1 MRRRGVTPGGVGTGD
16 VPGMTSALAGAR
28 FGSTG
33 GSGSGS
39 GGGGAAQ
46 PLREPKSHAGED
58 ASARQRAADVIK
70 QGRSRW
76 LKNTEVC
83 DILLNYS
90 VYDFALSLDAPSKP
104 GPGTLFLID
113 RRAVRFFRK
122 DGHNWQKKKD
132 GKVVRETHEKLKVG
146 MTELLNCYY
155 THSEEDP
162 RFQRRCYWLLNLD
175 EGAVLVHYLRV
186 KQIPTRSLSEIRER
200 AIGVSSAKKVG
211 GVVKKTGF
219 IPVGPSGSP
228 REGKKQQQQRQAGAS
243 GKGASTSGRRRGS
256 RTNDELD
263 QFLRGGYVG
272 KNWASDEVNE
282 LLDCDEEDLAHIF
295 QASGVGLEDDPS
307 IEYDEGMDIFQRW
320 SLEEAPSLSQLMKDF
335 RAQDDEYD
343 DVGSIRDLTP
353 SDDRPTTTSSD
364 QMPSNLSHSLEE
376 LERKLNDIRTRWVHH
391 ENSAELEEISQELAQ
406 LEANAD
412 AAARRQRRDG
422 NENTTTAETS
432 GDGRDESAN
441 VSSENGP
448 GRAGGGVANRYV
460 PASASGANILW
471 SISDYTPSWD
481 GCDGGAKVIITGQ
494 PVVNFD
500 SSVEVRAVFGTKA
513 VPVDF
518 IAPNVLR
525 CTAPPHPAGE
535 VSMYLTTTT
544 SGRHP
549 ISEIF
554 PFEYRTSGKDYQSK
568 SQGGVTLADPA
579 LAMTERDFQIRLVQ
593 LLTTIGMDN
602 THNDTRYSD
611 DVTSNSFTLHS
622 STHMSALSAL
632 RAAARL
638 NIDPYNV
645 EDTSDEALT
654 TLLSTMLKSRL
665 RSVIVHENRR
675 MKARLALPS
684 AAVAVSQVEE
694 VAKAGLVKDESLV
707 ELVVEKTQETQGALM
722 DVALAPS
729 AYRKTDSIG
738 MTMFHC
744 CAALGIDW
752 AVKAMCA
759 TGVDLNHTDSR
770 KRTALHWAV
779 ARGNE
784 VIVASLLNAGA
795 KTRCVAEWDGKLFT
809 PAELAIYC
817 GHEGIAAYISEATLS
832 DALNNMNLRKPL
844 QTGFQIT
851 RRTLPSDSEDS
862 DNETLKPHGTVRRN
876 SVHRRKLARSLDVP
890 DEVDSDTE
898 AVSIVKR
905 AESARKKL
913 QSMLRSLKQNSDL
926 VDAHLGKRRTRR
938 MVTQTSYLKEGSP
951 EPAHADLAARGR
963 RPAVR
968 AKRLVAKLSPENT
981 NSDPPKAKGDV
992 THTDS
997 EDEDTIQT
1005 NYARIESVMQ
1015 SVKARSQYL
1024 RLRRLNSNLQS
1035 ELQLLHG
1042 GDGLDS
1048 GEDNA

>member
-1 MRRRGVTPGGVGTGD
+1 MRRRGVTSGGGGQSGAS
-16 VPGMTSALAGAR
+16 GMASALAGAR

-33 GSGSGS
+33 GGVS
-39 GGGGAAQ
+39 GGGAAQ
-46 PLREPKSHAGED
+46 PLLEPKSIAGED
-58 ASARQRAADVIK
+58 AAARQRAADVIK

-90 VYDFALSLDAPSKP
+90 VYDFVLSLEAPSKP

-113 RRAVRFFRK
+113 RRAVRFYRK

-132 GKVVRETHEKLKVG
+132 GRTVRETHEKLKVG

-186 KQIPTRSLSEIRER
+186 KQIPARSLSESRER
-200 AIGVSSAKKVG
+200 PIGASSAKKVG

-219 IPVGPSGSP
+219 SPLGPSGSP
-228 REGKKQQQQRQAGAS
+228 REGKKQQQQRQPGAS
-243 GKGASTSGRRRGS
+243 GKGSSTSGRRRGS

-263 QFLRGGYVG
+263 HFLRGGYAG
-272 KNWASDEVNE
+272 KNWVSDEVNE
-282 LLDCDEEDLAHIF
+282 LLDRDEEDLAHIF
-295 QASGVGLEDDPS
+295 EASGVGLEDDPS
-307 IEYDEGMDIFQRW
+307 IEYHEGMDIFQRW

-335 RAQDDEYD
+335 RAQDNEYD
-343 DVGSIRDLTP
+343 DAGSIRDLTP

-364 QMPSNLSHSLEE
+364 QMPRNLSHSLEE
-376 LERKLNDIRTRWVHH
+376 LERKINDIRTRWVHH
-391 ENSAELEEISQELAQ
+391 ENNAELEEISQELAQ
-406 LEANAD
+406 LEANTNTV
-412 AAARRQRRDG
+412 ARRQHKDG
-422 NENTTTAETS
+422 NWNTATAETS
-432 GDGRDESAN
+432 GDRRDESAN

-448 GRAGGGVANRYV
+448 GRAGGGVATRYI

-471 SISDYTPSWD
+471 SILDYTPSWD
-481 GCDGGAKVIITGQ
+481 GCEGGAKVIITGQ
-494 PVVNFD
+494 PVVDFD
-500 SSVEVRAVFGTKA
+500 SSMEVRVVFGTKA
-513 VPVDF
+513 VPVDL

-544 SGRHP
+544 SSRHP
-549 ISEIF
+549 ISEIL
-554 PFEYRTSGKDYQSK
+554 PFEYRLSGKDHQSK
-568 SQGGVTLADPA
+568 SQGGMTLTDPA

-593 LLTTIGMDN
+593 LLTTIGVDN
-602 THNDTRYSD
+602 AHNDTRYCD

-622 STHMSALSAL
+622 STHMNALSAL

-722 DVALAPS
+722 NVALAPS

-779 ARGNE
+779 VRGNE

-795 KTRCVAEWDGKLFT
+795 KTRCVAEWDGKFFT

-862 DNETLKPHGTVRRN
+862 DNETLKPHGTGRRN

-938 MVTQTSYLKEGSP
+938 MDAQMSYLKQNTL
-951 EPAHADLAARGR
+951 EPAHADRVARVR
-963 RPAVR
+963 RPTVR
-968 AKRLVAKLSPENT
+968 AKRLVAKISPENT
-981 NSDPPKAKGDV
+981 TSDPSKPKGDEA
-992 THTDS
+992 HTDS
-997 EDEDTIQT
+997 EDEDTIQS

-1024 RLRRLNSNLQS
+1024 RLRRLNSHLQS

>member
-1 MRRRGVTPGGVGTGD
+1 MRRRGVTPGGVGTSD
-16 VPGMTSALAGAR
+16 IPGMTSALAGTR

-39 GGGGAAQ
+39 GGTAQ

-90 VYDFALSLDAPSKP
+90 VYDFALSLEAPSKP

-132 GKVVRETHEKLKVG
+132 GKTVRETHEKLKVG

-211 GVVKKTGF
+211 GVAKKTGF
-219 IPVGPSGSP
+219 IPVGSSGSP

-263 QFLRGGYVG
+263 KLLRGGYVG
-272 KNWASDEVNE
+272 KNWVSDEVNE
-282 LLDCDEEDLAHIF
+282 LLDRDEEDLAHIF

-343 DVGSIRDLTP
+343 DVGTIRDLTP

-376 LERKLNDIRTRWVHH
+376 LERKINDIRTRWVYH

-406 LEANAD
+406 LEENAD
-412 AAARRQRRDG
+412 AVARRRHRDG

-432 GDGRDESAN
+432 GDRRDESAN

-448 GRAGGGVANRYV
+448 GRPDGGVANRHV

-494 PVVNFD
+494 PMVDFD

-554 PFEYRTSGKDYQSK
+554 PFEYRASGKDYQSK
-568 SQGGVTLADPA
+568 SQGAVTLADPA

-602 THNDTRYSD
+602 AHNDTRYSD

-622 STHMSALSAL
+622 STYMSALSAL

-638 NIDPYNV
+638 NMDPYYV

-832 DALNNMNLRKPL
+832 DALNNMNLRKPSG
-844 QTGFQIT
+844 TGFQIT

-862 DNETLKPHGTVRRN
+862 DNETLKPRGKAVPRT
-876 SVHRRKLARSLDVP
+876 SAHRRKVARSLDVP

-898 AVSIVKR
+898 AVSIIKR

-926 VDAHLGKRRTRR
+926 VDAQLGKRRTRR
-938 MVTQTSYLKEGSP
+938 MDAQMTYLKEHTS
-951 EPAHADLAARGR
+951 ELAHAAHTTHVR
-963 RPAVR
+963 RPTVR
-968 AKRLVAKLSPENT
+968 AKRLVAKISPENT
-981 NSDPPKAKGDV
+981 ASDPPKAKGDEKYS
-992 THTDS
+992 DS
-997 EDEDTIQT
+997 EDEDTIQS

-1024 RLRRLNSNLQS
+1024 RLRRLNSDLQS
-1035 ELQLLHG
+1035 ELQLLHS